1 MDVFLIQWA
10 ADDLGVSHEIEKLS
24 QLFSSAFHFT
34 THSRRIPSQRSE
46 DYLVEEILNFRRG
59 KGKGNL
65 IILYYGGHADG
76 TPQECIWRANI
87 GPNAPTLNWHNVQ
100 GLVLGHHAD
109 VLLILDCCFS
119 ALAVKTPWAGD
130 NWFLGASAK
139 ESQAT
144 GVSWKSFTS
153 ALTRQLKRY
162 ADRYWTDSM
171 AFTVQSI
178 HHALLA
184 REQDDLPV
192 TPIISRLTDHECY
205 PTDLT
210 PLQPRERPRLHPHNT
225 VPIMQQSDD
234 PSCTI
239 TSHTTLP
246 IGNHAGFSGSD
257 ALTVDFLQ
265 GETQMVRLSNL
276 PERTSP
282 DDIYHWF
289 RARIGWFLNHEEPLF
304 SWIGPMVTSSQG
316 KVSIILFSSAALA
329 IRALSISD
337 RLFQAQA
344 DMSKEMIEIDT
355 RFQGLTCLHPSLLSR
370 EPMVDIIFVHGEHGH
385 AISSFACYSIG
396 QTKEDLWPSAELPKT
411 LEAVGIYS
419 RVMTFGWSAGDWLNP
434 LQPGDKVCT
443 DIINN
448 LRRARSGNPKR
459 PMVFVGLGVG
469 GLLIK
474 KVVIEEINFG
484 FNDLHFKNTIKACF
498 FFAVPHNG
506 LNQTNDFVSILA
518 TMQSISQRRVGPS
531 EDIRRH
537 LEARNSLI
545 SNSSFEFDQIRK
557 EHNISCV
564 SFYENLPTASTIIV
578 PKDCA
583 ILDRNPGKAHAI
595 EAEYRNIAKLSK
607 GNPNLTLVLNVMCD
621 TLKDKLGLGH
631 SESSVGPRPSPETKT
646 TTTPSKP
653 DPEKV
658 YPRLKRYDTVFL
670 VDDSGS
676 MLGPRWDTTA
686 AVLAKIAS
694 IAVQYDK
701 DGVDV
706 RFFNSSPDDE
716 ERLNLDTAE
725 KVNCLFKKVS
735 PEGPTPTADVLDA
748 ELNNYIYKYRGN
760 RNIRGLN
767 LIILTD
773 GEPDEDQDVA
783 NVIVEFTKE
792 LKEASAPRD
801 HVGIQFVQIGGD
813 EAASEFLRGL
823 DDDLQN
829 KHNLDR
835 DVSLYQATPIP
846 ANMHRLWILCYG
858 KTAMKTA
865 YTRKSYWEES

>member
-1 MDVFLIQWA
+1 MDVFLIQWD
-10 ADDLGVSHEIEKLS
+10 ADDLGVSREIEKLS

-34 THSRRIPSQRSE
+34 THLRRIPSNNSE
-46 DYLVEEILNFRRG
+46 DYLVREILTFRRG

-76 TPQECIWRANI
+76 TPQKCIWRANI

-100 GLVLGHHAD
+100 GLVLGQHAD

-119 ALAVKTPWAGD
+119 ALAVKTPSAGD

-153 ALTRQLKRY
+153 ALTRQLTRY
-162 ADRYWTDSM
+162 ADRYWTDSK
-171 AFTVQSI
+171 AFTVHSI

-184 REQDDLPV
+184 QEQDDLPI
-192 TPIISRLTDHECY
+192 TPIISRLTDHECD

-210 PLQPRERPRLHPHNT
+210 PLQPRERPRLQAYNT

-234 PSCTI
+234 PFRMI
-239 TSHTTLP
+239 TNHATLP

-257 ALTVDFLQ
+257 ALTFDFLQ

-276 PERTSP
+276 PEKTTL
-282 DDIYHWF
+282 DDIFHWF
-289 RARIGWFLNHEEPLF
+289 KTRIGQFLNHEERLF

-316 KVSIILFSSAALA
+316 KVSIILFSSVALA
-329 IRALSISD
+329 VRALSISD
-337 RLFQAQA
+337 LLFQAHA
-344 DMSKEMIEIDT
+344 DMSMTRIEIDT

-385 AISSFACYSIG
+385 AISSFACNPTG
-396 QTKEDLWPSAELPKT
+396 QTKEDLWLSEELPKS

-419 RVMTFGWSAGDWLNP
+419 RVMTFGWSAGDWLDP

-448 LRRARSGNPKR
+448 LRQARSGDPKR

-484 FNDLHFKNTIKACF
+484 FYDPHFKNAIKACF

-564 SFYENLPTASTIIV
+564 SFYESLPKASAIIV
-578 PKDCA
+578 PKECA

-595 EAEYRNIAKLSK
+595 KAEFCNIAKFSK
-607 GNPNLTLVLNVMCD
+607 WNPNLTLVLNVMCD
-621 TLKDKLGLGH
+621 TLKDRLGLG
-631 SESSVGPRPSPETKT
+631 SSPKTKT

-658 YPRLKRYDTVFL
+658 YPRLKKYDTVFL

-783 NVIVEFTKE
+783 NVIVGFTKV
-792 LKEASAPRD
+792 LKEDSAPRD

-813 EAASEFLRGL
+813 EAASEFLRSL
-823 DDDLQN
+823 DDDLQK

-835 DVSLYQATPIP
+835 DVRLHQTTLIP

-858 KTAMKTA
+858 RTAMKTA
-865 YTRKSYWEES
+865 CTRKSYWEES